1 MVVVSAAGQG
11 TDVKVKVKTINKD
24 MYKYM
29 YLRVLT
35 KKRLNVKKK
44 NQIISQKF
52 KNEIYILFAYL

>member
-11 TDVKVKVKTINKD
+11 TDVKVKVKTINKH

-44 NQIISQKF
+44 THQIMSQKF
-52 KNEIYILFAYL
+52 KNKIYILFA